1 MSPTSSAKELDS
13 RIVSSKFANAKL
25 KEYLSLNYE
34 NLKVIIPGPF
44 SGWPNVLQYWSL
56 KMLKIGVGR
65 GTKII

>member
-1 MSPTSSAKELDS
+1 M
-13 RIVSSKFANAKL
+13 AKL
-25 KEYLSLNYE
+25 KKYLSLNYE